1 MIKKTDIILACS
13 LMILSFCIYPVYFMF
28 NGGYSE
34 GQTVIITVDGNIYG
48 EYPLNEDRIIEA
60 VTDYGMNIIE
70 IRGES
75 VSVTEADCPDGYCM
89 NYGRIS
95 GKGGT
100 IICLPHRLIVTITGT
115 GEEIDAYVQ

>member
-13 LMILSFCIYPVYFMF
+13 LLILSFSVYPVYFIL
-28 NGGYSE
+28 NGGYDE
-34 GQTVIITVDGNIYG
+34 GKTVKIIVDGNTYG

-60 VTDYGMNIIE
+60 VTNYGINIIE
-70 IRGES
+70 IKGES
-75 VSVTEADCPDGYCM
+75 VTVTEADCPDGYCM
-89 NYGRIS
+89 NYGSIS

-100 IICLPHRLIVTITGT
+100 IICLPHRLIITIMGT